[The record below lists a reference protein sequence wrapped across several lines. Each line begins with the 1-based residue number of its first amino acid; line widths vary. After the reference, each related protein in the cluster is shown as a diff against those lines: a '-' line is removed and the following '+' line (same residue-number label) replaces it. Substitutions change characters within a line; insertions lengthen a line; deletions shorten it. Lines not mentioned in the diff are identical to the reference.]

1 MMLLANCGAFH
12 RIKAP
17 RETYSRVVHGQPLT
31 VGAGLITTSPGRFRQ
46 RSETLWQIPLILEL
60 SHPEWDSSFFSQSTR
75 YVNLVK
81 MNKPKMATE
90 KGVPSNSRVLMLLG
104 QLEKMNGDSMGRDAE
119 TARQVTA
126 KILHLIQ
133 TQERSGKEV
142 MSKGSSGMEVI
153 LASLENFQDLQ
164 TTLNILYILSEL
176 LTVGRGRRV
185 GVFVSKGGT
194 GILFQLLI
202 TASKELP
209 PSEELMLQLHSLL
222 AKVGPKDRKFGVK
235 SRLSGALNITVNIMK
250 QNLQNAKLL
259 LPCLQVLRVYSTNS
273 VNAISLG
280 KNGVVELMLKIVAP
294 YSKKNTS
301 LHKVALDA
309 LGALLKSKA
318 NARRA
323 VDGGHVPVLL
333 LLYLDWH
340 RNDTRHRHML
350 IRKGL
355 LVCLRNITNI
365 KLGRKAFVEGDG
377 MRILYNTSTE
387 CLPVRTLD
395 PLVNTS
401 SLIMRKCFPKNRLPL
416 PTIKSVFHH
425 PLPHI
430 PPAGPVAQLYNQPP
444 GGRTSHQLNS
454 KPLKQVDD
462 VVDESDDND
471 ETEGDTEND
480 TENEEDE
487 KYQRSLNDDIET
499 DLNKLHP
506 KKSPSRP
513 LEELRV
519 YERFFLELSEDF
531 QEYNFECSKSA
542 STPLSSSLSLSAS
555 STRCTRPIVVPTAQA
570 LPPKHCPISS
580 SQEDCKPTKRQ
591 QTQQSQSAPTSTPP
605 APLTPLELDTIHL
618 TKDQDKKGKAPI
630 PSWDRHT
637 ALSSLTR
644 PASLG
649 QKVEQE
655 LVHVLECVSLEE
667 EGMLNSEAEIRGVSQ
682 EGSPVHAT
690 RHIQSPLLLGGIS
703 TRRVGG
709 GGSNWGSDCGSEGA
723 EDEGGEGA
731 VLEVPDTAR
740 LLALHDP
747 DLYVEMV
754 KGTQSVPQYAEVA
767 YPDYFGHVAPTFREP
782 LLERIYG
789 VQRSKIFQDIER
801 LIHPNDIIDKV
812 VYDLDI
818 SSCPVIEDDGE
829 SLKFNSQF
837 ESGNLR
843 KAIQVRKYEYDL
855 VLNSD
860 INSNHYHQ
868 WFYFEVSGMRVG
880 STYRFNIINCEKSN
894 SQFNYGMQVL
904 MYSVQE
910 AISGRPC
917 WVRTGMDICYYKNH
931 FARSSI
937 AAGGQKGKSYYT
949 LTFSISFNH
958 KDDVCYFA
966 YHYPYTYSTL
976 KMHLSKL
983 EDSRTP
989 QIYLR
994 QDVLCETLGGNSCP
1008 LLTITAMP
1016 ESNSNDHIC
1025 QFRNRPLI
1033 FLSARVHPGETN
1045 ASWVMKGTLEFLMGT
1060 SPLAASLREAYIFK
1074 IVPMLNP
1081 DGVVNGNHRCS
1092 LSGEDLNRQWQ
1103 NPNPELHPTIFHT
1116 KSLLQYL
1123 AHIQRAPLV
1132 FCDYHGHSRKKNV
1145 FMYGCSMKETIW
1157 QSNTSATSSDLQ
1169 EDLGYRALPKILSQ
1183 IAPVFSMASCSFVV
1197 ERSKES
1203 TARVVVWR
1211 EIGVQRSYTM
1221 ESTLCGC
1228 DQGKYKG
1235 LQISTRELEEMGA
1248 QFCVALLRLKRLTGL
1263 RNHQHLLDLESDLI
1277 GTQSK
1282 VVSSCPTT
1290 YVMEEDEPSFLEA
1303 IDYSAESNDE
1313 DAEPENEQGSEVHE
1327 IPDHLDQVSDSESN
1341 HRV

>member
-1 MMLLANCGAFH
+1 
-12 RIKAP
+12 
-17 RETYSRVVHGQPLT
+17 
-31 VGAGLITTSPGRFRQ
+31 
-46 RSETLWQIPLILEL
+46 
-60 SHPEWDSSFFSQSTR
+60 
-75 YVNLVK
+75 
-81 MNKPKMATE
+81 MNKPRMTTE

-104 QLEKMNGDSMGRDAE
+104 QLERMNGESMMTEAE
-119 TARQVTA
+119 IARQLTA

-133 TQERSGKEV
+133 TQEKTRKEV

-153 LASLENFQDLQ
+153 LTSLENTRDPQ

-176 LTVGRGRRV
+176 LTVGGGRRV

-194 GILFQLLI
+194 GILLKLLI
-202 TASKELP
+202 TASKESP

-235 SRLSGALNITVNIMK
+235 ARLNGALNFTVSLVK

-280 KNGVVELMLKIVAP
+280 KNGVVELLFKIVGP

-301 LHKVALDA
+301 LLKVALDT
-309 LGALLKSKA
+309 LGALLKSKT

-323 VDGGHVPVLL
+323 VDRAQVPVLL
-333 LLYLDWH
+333 ACYQDWH
-340 RNDTRHRHML
+340 RNDTRQRHML

-355 LVCLRNITNI
+355 LACLRNITNI
-365 KLGRKAFVEGDG
+365 KVGRKAFIEADG
-377 MRILYNTSTE
+377 MRVLYNTSTE

-416 PTIKSVFHH
+416 PTIKSAFHCQ
-425 PLPHI
+425 LPNV
-430 PPAGPVAQLYNQPP
+430 PAGGPVAQLYNQPP
-444 GGRTSHQLNS
+444 G
-454 KPLKQVDD
+454 VDD
-462 VVDESDDND
+462 VVDESDDNE
-471 ETEGDTEND
+471 ETEADTEND

-487 KYQRSLNDDIET
+487 KNHHTMNDDIET
-499 DLNKLHP
+499 DLNKLRPNEYH
-506 KKSPSRP
+506 SRP
-513 LEELRV
+513 FEELRV

-531 QEYNFECSKSA
+531 QGYNFDSPKTG
-542 STPLSSSLSLSAS
+542 STTSSSFSSS
-555 STRCTRPIVVPTAQA
+555 STKTPRPIIVPTAQA
-570 LPPKHCPISS
+570 LPPKCSPVPTS
-580 SQEDCKPTKRQ
+580 ELDCHLSKGQ
-591 QTQQSQSAPTSTPP
+591 QTHPPSSVSPT
-605 APLTPLELDTIHL
+605 TPLPSSP
-618 TKDQDKKGKAPI
+618 API
-630 PSWDRHT
+630 PPLQLENIHLSTDQEKRDDAHMPSPNRHT
-637 ALSSLTR
+637 TPSSQAMLPTEGAAL
-644 PASLG
+644 
-649 QKVEQE
+649 EQE
-655 LVHVLECVSLEE
+655 LVRVLECVALDGKEPLNGGGQGV
-667 EGMLNSEAEIRGVSQ
+667 EGG
-682 EGSPVHAT
+682 GSPVNAT
-690 RHIQSPLLLGGIS
+690 RHIQSPLVVGGIAA
-703 TRRVGG
+703 RRVGG
-709 GGSNWGSDCGSEGA
+709 GSAGGSDCGSEGPE
-723 EDEGGEGA
+723 EDGSEGA
-731 VLEVPDTAR
+731 VLEVPDTA
-740 LLALHDP
+740 LLLPLHDP

-754 KGTQSVPQYAEVA
+754 KGTHSVPQYSEVA

-782 LLERIYG
+782 HLERVYG

-801 LIHPNDIIDKV
+801 LIHPNDILDKV

-818 SSCPVIEDDGE
+818 TSCPVINDNGE
-829 SLKFNSQF
+829 SLKFNSKF

-843 KAIQVRKYEYDL
+843 KAVQVRKHEYDL

-880 STYRFNIINCEKSN
+880 TSYRFNIINCEKSN

-910 AISGRPC
+910 AINGRPC
-917 WVRTGMDICYYKNH
+917 WVRTGADICYYKNH
-931 FARSSI
+931 FSRSSI

-949 LTFSISFNH
+949 MTFTTSFSH

-966 YHYPYTYSTL
+966 YHYPYTYSSL

-983 EDSRTP
+983 EALRTP
-989 QIYLR
+989 HIYLR

-1016 ESNSNDHIC
+1016 ESTSNDHIC
-1025 QFRNRPLI
+1025 QFRNRPFI

-1060 SPLAASLREAYIFK
+1060 SPLAHSLREAYIFK

-1103 NPNPELHPTIFHT
+1103 NPNLELHPTIFHT

-1123 AHIQRAPLV
+1123 KHIQRTPLV
-1132 FCDYHGHSRKKNV
+1132 YCDYHGHSRKKNV
-1145 FMYGCSMKETIW
+1145 FMYGCSVKETVW
-1157 QSNTSATSSDLQ
+1157 QSNVSTTSCDLH
-1169 EDLGYRALPKILSQ
+1169 EDLGYRTLPKVLSQ
-1183 IAPVFSMASCSFVV
+1183 MAPAFSMSSCSFVV

-1235 LQISTRELEEMGA
+1235 LQIGTRELEEMGA
-1248 QFCVALLRLKRLTGL
+1248 QFCVALLRLKRLTSPLGL
-1263 RNHQHLLDLESDLI
+1263 RNHQHLLDVESDLME
-1277 GTQSK
+1277 TRCK
-1282 VVSSCPTT
+1282 VASSPTT
-1290 YVMEEDEPSFLEA
+1290 YVMEEDEPSFLEDV
-1303 IDYSAESNDE
+1303 DYSAESNDE
-1313 DAEPENEQGSEVHE
+1313 DPDPENDLQENPVR
-1327 IPDHLDQVSDSESN
+1327 LDQLSDTETN
-1341 HRV
+1341 HRE

>member
-1 MMLLANCGAFH
+1 
-12 RIKAP
+12 
-17 RETYSRVVHGQPLT
+17 
-31 VGAGLITTSPGRFRQ
+31 
-46 RSETLWQIPLILEL
+46 
-60 SHPEWDSSFFSQSTR
+60 
-75 YVNLVK
+75 

-104 QLEKMNGDSMGRDAE
+104 QLERMNAEAMVRDVE

-133 TQERSGKEV
+133 TQEKTGKEV

-153 LASLENFQDLQ
+153 LVSLENSRDVQ

-194 GILFQLLI
+194 GVLFQILI

-235 SRLSGALNITVNIMK
+235 ARLSGALNVTVNLMK
-250 QNLQNAKLL
+250 QNLQNTKLL

-280 KNGVVELMLKIVAP
+280 KNGVVELMFKVVSP
-294 YSKKNTS
+294 YTKKNTS

-309 LGALLKSKA
+309 LGALLKSKT

-333 LLYLDWH
+333 AVYLDWH

-365 KLGRKAFVEGDG
+365 KLGRKAFIEADG
-377 MRILYNTSTE
+377 MRVLYNSSTE

-395 PLVNTS
+395 PLINTS

-416 PTIKSVFHH
+416 PTIKSAFHYQ
-425 PLPHI
+425 LPHV
-430 PPAGPVAQLYNQPP
+430 PAAGPVAQLYSQPL
-444 GGRTSHQLNS
+444 GGRKIHQLCN
-454 KPLKQVDD
+454 KPLKKVDD
-462 VVDESDDND
+462 VVDESDDNE
-471 ETEGDTEND
+471 ETDADTEND
-480 TENEEDE
+480 TDNEEDE
-487 KYQRSLNDDIET
+487 KDQRSANDDIET
-499 DLNKLHP
+499 DLNKLNP
-506 KKSPSRP
+506 KKSPGRP
-513 LEELRV
+513 FEELRV

-531 QEYNFECSKSA
+531 QGYNFECSKSA
-542 STPLSSSLSLSAS
+542 STTSSSSFSSSSSAS
-555 STRCTRPIVVPTAQA
+555 IQSTRPIIVPTAQA
-570 LPPKHCPISS
+570 LSPKHVPIPSS
-580 SQEDCKPTKRQ
+580 REDCNPTKGKH
-591 QTQQSQSAPTSTPP
+591 TLPSPSAPTPP

-618 TKDQDKKGKAPI
+618 TKDQDKKEEAHI
-630 PSWDRHT
+630 PSPDTHT
-637 ALSSLTR
+637 TLSSLTR
-644 PASLG
+644 PPSQG
-649 QKVEQE
+649 QMIEQE
-655 LVHVLECVSLEE
+655 LAHVLDCVSLEE
-667 EGMLNSEAEIRGVSQ
+667 AGLLNAEGGGGRGVKQ
-682 EGSPVHAT
+682 EGSPLNAR
-690 RHIQSPLLLGGIS
+690 RHIQSPLLLGGIA
-703 TRRVGG
+703 TRRVGGG

-731 VLEVPDTAR
+731 VLEVPDTA
-740 LLALHDP
+740 LLLPLHDP

-754 KGTQSVPQYAEVA
+754 KGTHSVPQYAEVA

-782 LLERIYG
+782 LVERVYG

-801 LIHPNDIIDKV
+801 LIHPNDILDKV
-812 VYDLDI
+812 VYDLDLP
-818 SSCPVIEDDGE
+818 SCPVIEDNGE

-843 KAIQVRKYEYDL
+843 KAVQVRKYEYDL

-868 WFYFEVSGMRVG
+868 WFYFEMSGMRVG
-880 STYRFNIINCEKSN
+880 TTYRFNIINCEKSN

-910 AISGRPC
+910 AISGRPR
-917 WVRTGMDICYYKNH
+917 WVRTGTDICYYKNH

-949 LTFSISFNH
+949 MTFSTSFSH

-983 EDSRTP
+983 EALRTP

-1060 SPLAASLREAYIFK
+1060 SALAASLREAYIFK

-1103 NPNPELHPTIFHT
+1103 SPNPELHPTIYHT

-1145 FMYGCSMKETIW
+1145 FMYGCSVKETVW
-1157 QSNTSATSSDLQ
+1157 QSNISATSSDLQ

-1183 IAPVFSMASCSFVV
+1183 IAPAFSMASCSFVV

-1235 LQISTRELEEMGA
+1235 LQIGTRELEEMGA

-1263 RNHQHLLDLESDLI
+1263 RNHQHLLDLESDII

-1282 VVSSCPTT
+1282 VVSSSPTT

-1313 DAEPENEQGSEVHE
+1313 DAEPENEHGSEVHE
-1327 IPDHLDQVSDSESN
+1327 IPDHLDQLSDSETN
-1341 HRV
+1341 HRD

>member
-1 MMLLANCGAFH
+1 
-12 RIKAP
+12 
-17 RETYSRVVHGQPLT
+17 
-31 VGAGLITTSPGRFRQ
+31 
-46 RSETLWQIPLILEL
+46 
-60 SHPEWDSSFFSQSTR
+60 
-75 YVNLVK
+75 

-104 QLEKMNGDSMGRDAE
+104 QLERMNREAMVKDVEM
-119 TARQVTA
+119 ARQVTA
-126 KILHLIQ
+126 KIFHLIQ
-133 TQERSGKEV
+133 TQEKSGKEV
-142 MSKGSSGMEVI
+142 MSKGSSGMEVL
-153 LASLENFQDLQ
+153 LASLENTRDVQ

-194 GILFQLLI
+194 GILFQILI

-235 SRLSGALNITVNIMK
+235 ARLSGALNVTVNLMK
-250 QNLQNAKLL
+250 QNLQNTKLL

-280 KNGVVELMLKIVAP
+280 KNGVVELMFKIAAP

-301 LHKVALDA
+301 LLKVALDA
-309 LGALLKSKA
+309 LGALLKSKT

-333 LLYLDWH
+333 ALYLDWH

-365 KLGRKAFVEGDG
+365 KLGRKAFIDADG
-377 MRILYNTSTE
+377 MRILYNSSTE

-416 PTIKSVFHH
+416 PTIKSAFHYQ
-425 PLPHI
+425 LPHV
-430 PPAGPVAQLYNQPP
+430 PAVGPVAQLYSQPP
-444 GGRTSHQLNS
+444 G
-454 KPLKQVDD
+454 VDD
-462 VVDESDDND
+462 VVDESDDNE
-471 ETEGDTEND
+471 ETDADTENE

-487 KYQRSLNDDIET
+487 KDQRALNDDIET

-506 KKSPSRP
+506 KKGPGRP
-513 LEELRV
+513 FEELRV

-531 QEYNFECSKSA
+531 QGYNFESSKSA
-542 STPLSSSLSLSAS
+542 STTSSSSSFSSSSAPARS
-555 STRCTRPIVVPTAQA
+555 TRPIIVPTAQA
-570 LPPKHCPISS
+570 LSPKHVPISS
-580 SQEDCKPTKRQ
+580 SQEDCTPTKGQ
-591 QTQQSQSAPTSTPP
+591 HTLPSPP
-605 APLTPLELDTIHL
+605 APTPAPPTPLELDSIHL
-618 TKDQDKKGKAPI
+618 TKDQHKKEEAHI
-630 PSWDRHT
+630 PSPDTHMT
-637 ALSSLTR
+637 LSSLAR
-644 PASLG
+644 PPSQGHKLDQDLA
-649 QKVEQE
+649 
-655 LVHVLECVSLEE
+655 HVLECVSLEE
-667 EGMLNSEAEIRGVSQ
+667 ERPLNTGEDGGRGVKQ
-682 EGSPVHAT
+682 EGSPVNAT
-690 RHIQSPLLLGGIS
+690 RHIQSPLLLGGIA

-723 EDEGGEGA
+723 EDEMGEGA
-731 VLEVPDTAR
+731 VLEVPDTA
-740 LLALHDP
+740 LLLPLHDP

-754 KGTQSVPQYAEVA
+754 KGTRSVPQYAEVA
-767 YPDYFGHVAPTFREP
+767 YPDYFGHVAPTFKEP
-782 LLERIYG
+782 LQERVYG

-801 LIHPNDIIDKV
+801 LIHPNDIVDKV
-812 VYDLDI
+812 VYDLDNP
-818 SSCPVIEDDGE
+818 SCPVIEDDGE

-843 KAIQVRKYEYDL
+843 KAVQVRKYEYDL

-880 STYRFNIINCEKSN
+880 TAYRFNIINSEKSN

-910 AISGRPC
+910 AISGRPH
-917 WVRTGMDICYYKNH
+917 WVRTGTDICYYKNH

-949 LTFSISFNH
+949 MTFSTTFSH

-983 EDSRTP
+983 EALRTP

-1008 LLTITAMP
+1008 LLTITALP

-1103 NPNPELHPTIFHT
+1103 NPNPELHPTIYHT

-1145 FMYGCSMKETIW
+1145 FMYGCSVKETVW
-1157 QSNTSATSSDLQ
+1157 QSNISATSSDLQ

-1183 IAPVFSMASCSFVV
+1183 IAPAFSMASCSFVV

-1235 LQISTRELEEMGA
+1235 LQIGTRELEEMGA

-1263 RNHQHLLDLESDLI
+1263 RNHQHLLDLESDII

-1282 VVSSCPTT
+1282 VVSSPTT

-1313 DAEPENEQGSEVHE
+1313 DAEPENEHASEAPE
-1327 IPDHLDQVSDSESN
+1327 IPDQLSDSETN
-1341 HRV
+1341 HRD

>member
-1 MMLLANCGAFH
+1 
-12 RIKAP
+12 
-17 RETYSRVVHGQPLT
+17 
-31 VGAGLITTSPGRFRQ
+31 
-46 RSETLWQIPLILEL
+46 
-60 SHPEWDSSFFSQSTR
+60 
-75 YVNLVK
+75 

-104 QLEKMNGDSMGRDAE
+104 QLERMNGEAMVRDVE
-119 TARQVTA
+119 TARQITA
-126 KILHLIQ
+126 KIFHLIQ
-133 TQERSGKEV
+133 TQEKSGKEV

-153 LASLENFQDLQ
+153 LASLENTRDVQ

-194 GILFQLLI
+194 GILFQILI
-202 TASKELP
+202 TAIKELP

-235 SRLSGALNITVNIMK
+235 ARLSGALNVTVNLIK
-250 QNLQNAKLL
+250 QNLQNTKLL

-280 KNGVVELMLKIVAP
+280 KNGVVELMFKIVTP

-301 LHKVALDA
+301 LLKVALDA
-309 LGALLKSKA
+309 LGALLKSKT

-323 VDGGHVPVLL
+323 VDGGHVPVVLA
-333 LLYLDWH
+333 LYQDWH

-365 KLGRKAFVEGDG
+365 KLGRKAFLDADG
-377 MRILYNTSTE
+377 MRILYNSSTE

-416 PTIKSVFHH
+416 PTIKSAFQYQ
-425 PLPHI
+425 LPHV
-430 PPAGPVAQLYNQPP
+430 PAVGPVAQLYSQPP
-444 GGRTSHQLNS
+444 G
-454 KPLKQVDD
+454 VDD
-462 VVDESDDND
+462 VVDESDDNE
-471 ETEGDTEND
+471 ETDADTDNDTEND
-480 TENEEDE
+480 EDE
-487 KYQRSLNDDIET
+487 KDQRSANDDIET

-506 KKSPSRP
+506 KKNPGRP
-513 LEELRV
+513 FEELRV

-531 QEYNFECSKSA
+531 QGYNFESSKSA
-542 STPLSSSLSLSAS
+542 SSTSSSFSSSSAS
-555 STRCTRPIVVPTAQA
+555 TRSTRPIIVPTAQSLSPKLVPKSGSQGDCNSTKGQHT
-570 LPPKHCPISS
+570 LPSPSV
-580 SQEDCKPTKRQ
+580 PT
-591 QTQQSQSAPTSTPP
+591 PTPP

-618 TKDQDKKGKAPI
+618 TKDQDKKEEARI
-630 PSWDRHT
+630 PSPDT
-637 ALSSLTR
+637 CTTLSSLAR
-644 PASLG
+644 PPSQG
-649 QKVEQE
+649 QMIEQD
-655 LVHVLECVSLEE
+655 LAHVLECVSLEE
-667 EGMLNSEAEIRGVSQ
+667 EALNTGEGGGRGVKQ
-682 EGSPVHAT
+682 EGSPVNAT
-690 RHIQSPLLLGGIS
+690 RHIQSPLLLGGIA

-731 VLEVPDTAR
+731 VLEVPDTA
-740 LLALHDP
+740 LLLPLHDP

-754 KGTQSVPQYAEVA
+754 KGTHSVPQYAEVA

-782 LLERIYG
+782 LQERVYG
-789 VQRSKIFQDIER
+789 VQRSKIFQDTER
-801 LIHPNDIIDKV
+801 LIHPNDIVDKV

-818 SSCPVIEDDGE
+818 PSCPVIEDDGE

-843 KAIQVRKYEYDL
+843 KAVQIRKYEYDL

-880 STYRFNIINCEKSN
+880 TTYRFNIINSEKSN

-910 AISGRPC
+910 AISGRPR
-917 WVRTGMDICYYKNH
+917 WVRTGTDICYYKNH

-949 LTFSISFNH
+949 MTFSTSFSH

-983 EDSRTP
+983 EALRTP

-994 QDVLCETLGGNSCP
+994 QDILCKTLGGNSCP

-1045 ASWVMKGTLEFLMGT
+1045 ASWVMKGTLEFLMST

-1074 IVPMLNP
+1074 IIPMLNP

-1103 NPNPELHPTIFHT
+1103 NPNPELHPTIYHT

-1145 FMYGCSMKETIW
+1145 FMYGCSVKETVW
-1157 QSNTSATSSDLQ
+1157 QSNISATSSDLQ

-1183 IAPVFSMASCSFVV
+1183 IAPAFSMASCSFVV

-1211 EIGVQRSYTM
+1211 EIGVQCSYTM

-1235 LQISTRELEEMGA
+1235 LQIGTRELEEMGA

-1263 RNHQHLLDLESDLI
+1263 RNHQHLLDLESDII
-1277 GTQSK
+1277 GTQAK
-1282 VVSSCPTT
+1282 VVSSSPTT
-1290 YVMEEDEPSFLEA
+1290 YVMEEDEPPFLEP

-1313 DAEPENEQGSEVHE
+1313 DAEPENEHAAEVQGN
-1327 IPDHLDQVSDSESN
+1327 PDHLDQLSDSETN
-1341 HRV
+1341 HRD

>member
-1 MMLLANCGAFH
+1 
-12 RIKAP
+12 
-17 RETYSRVVHGQPLT
+17 
-31 VGAGLITTSPGRFRQ
+31 
-46 RSETLWQIPLILEL
+46 
-60 SHPEWDSSFFSQSTR
+60 
-75 YVNLVK
+75 
-81 MNKPKMATE
+81 MATE

-104 QLEKMNGDSMGRDAE
+104 QLERMNGEAMVRDAE

-153 LASLENFQDLQ
+153 LASLENFQDVQ

-259 LPCLQVLRVYSTNS
+259 LPCLQVLRVYSSNS

-309 LGALLKSKA
+309 LGALLKSKT

-333 LLYLDWH
+333 VLYLDWH

-365 KLGRKAFVEGDG
+365 KLGRKAFIDADG
-377 MRILYNTSTE
+377 MRILYNTSAE

-416 PTIKSVFHH
+416 PTIKSVVHF
-425 PLPHI
+425 PLPQV
-430 PPAGPVAQLYNQPP
+430 PAAGPVAQLYNQPP
-444 GGRTSHQLNS
+444 G
-454 KPLKQVDD
+454 VDD
-462 VVDESDDND
+462 VVDDSDDND

-487 KYQRSLNDDIET
+487 KYHRTPNDDIET

-506 KKSPSRP
+506 KKSPGRP
-513 LEELRV
+513 FEELRV

-531 QEYNFECSKSA
+531 QGYNFECPKSA
-542 STPLSSSLSLSAS
+542 STTSSSLSLSAA
-555 STRCTRPIVVPTAQA
+555 STRCAWPIVVPTAQA
-570 LPPKHCPISS
+570 LSPKHSPISS
-580 SQEDCKPTKRQ
+580 SQEDCNPTKWQ
-591 QTQQSQSAPTSTPP
+591 QTQQSQSAPIPTPL
-605 APLTPLELDTIHL
+605 AAVTPLELDTIHL
-618 TKDQDKKGKAPI
+618 TKDQDKKGEAPI
-630 PSWDRHT
+630 PSWDGHT

-644 PASLG
+644 PGSQG
-649 QKVEQE
+649 QKLEQE
-655 LVHVLECVSLEE
+655 LVNELESVFLEE
-667 EGMLNSEAEIRGVSQ
+667 EGALNTEAEIRGVRQ

-690 RHIQSPLLLGGIS
+690 RHIQSPLLLGGIA
-703 TRRVGG
+703 TRRAGG

-731 VLEVPDTAR
+731 VLEVPDTA
-740 LLALHDP
+740 LLLPLHDP

-801 LIHPNDIIDKV
+801 LIHPNDILDKV

-818 SSCPVIEDDGE
+818 PSCPVIEDDGE

-880 STYRFNIINCEKSN
+880 TSYRFNIINCEKSN

-917 WVRTGMDICYYKNH
+917 WVRTGTDICYYKNH

-937 AAGGQKGKSYYT
+937 AAGGQKGKSYYS

-983 EDSRTP
+983 EGLRTP

-994 QDVLCETLGGNSCP
+994 QDILCETLGGNGCP

-1123 AHIQRAPLV
+1123 AHIQKIGRAHV
-1132 FCDYHGHSRKKNV
+1132 
-1145 FMYGCSMKETIW
+1145 
-1157 QSNTSATSSDLQ
+1157 
-1169 EDLGYRALPKILSQ
+1169 
-1183 IAPVFSMASCSFVV
+1183 
-1197 ERSKES
+1197 
-1203 TARVVVWR
+1203 
-1211 EIGVQRSYTM
+1211 
-1221 ESTLCGC
+1221 
-1228 DQGKYKG
+1228 
-1235 LQISTRELEEMGA
+1235 
-1248 QFCVALLRLKRLTGL
+1248 
-1263 RNHQHLLDLESDLI
+1263 
-1277 GTQSK
+1277 
-1282 VVSSCPTT
+1282 
-1290 YVMEEDEPSFLEA
+1290 
-1303 IDYSAESNDE
+1303 
-1313 DAEPENEQGSEVHE
+1313 
-1327 IPDHLDQVSDSESN
+1327 
-1341 HRV
+1341 

>member
-1 MMLLANCGAFH
+1 
-12 RIKAP
+12 
-17 RETYSRVVHGQPLT
+17 
-31 VGAGLITTSPGRFRQ
+31 
-46 RSETLWQIPLILEL
+46 
-60 SHPEWDSSFFSQSTR
+60 
-75 YVNLVK
+75 
-81 MNKPKMATE
+81 MNKLKMATE
-90 KGVPSNSRVLMLLG
+90 KGVPSNSRVLMLLSK
-104 QLEKMNGDSMGRDAE
+104 LERINGDVIQKNVSI
-119 TARQVTA
+119 TRQVTA

-133 TQERSGKEV
+133 TQEKSGKEV

-153 LASLENFQDLQ
+153 LASLENTQDVP
-164 TTLNILYILSEL
+164 TILNVLYILSEL
-176 LTVGRGRRV
+176 LTAGRGRRA

-194 GILFQLLI
+194 GILFQILT
-202 TASKELP
+202 TASKELA

-235 SRLSGALNITVNIMK
+235 ARLSGAMNVTVCLIK
-250 QNLQNAKLL
+250 QNLQNSKLL
-259 LPCLQVLRVYSTNS
+259 LPCLQVLRVYSTNL
-273 VNAISLG
+273 VNSISLG
-280 KNGVVELMLKIVAP
+280 KNGVVELMFKIVVP
-294 YSKKNTS
+294 YIKKNSS
-301 LHKVALDA
+301 LLKVALDA
-309 LGALLKSKA
+309 LGALLKSKT

-323 VDGGHVPVLL
+323 VDGGYVPIVLA
-333 LLYLDWH
+333 LYLDWH

-355 LVCLRNITNI
+355 LVILRNITNI
-365 KLGRKAFVEGDG
+365 KLGRKAFIEADG
-377 MRILYNTSTE
+377 MRILYNSSSE

-395 PLVNTS
+395 PLINIS

-416 PTIKSVFHH
+416 PTIKSAFHYQ
-425 PLPHI
+425 LPHV
-430 PPAGPVAQLYNQPP
+430 PVVGPAAQLYSQPP
-444 GGRTSHQLNS
+444 G
-454 KPLKQVDD
+454 VDD
-462 VVDESDDND
+462 VVDESDDNE
-471 ETEGDTEND
+471 ETDADTDND
-480 TENEEDE
+480 SDNEEEE
-487 KYQRSLNDDIET
+487 KEQRSLNDDIET

-506 KKSPSRP
+506 KTGLGRP
-513 LEELRV
+513 FEELRV

-531 QEYNFECSKSA
+531 QGSNFDSSSTASSSVSLSSSSA
-542 STPLSSSLSLSAS
+542 STQ
-555 STRCTRPIVVPTAQA
+555 STQPIIGPTAQA
-570 LPPKHCPISS
+570 LSSKHVPVLNC
-580 SQEDCKPTKRQ
+580 QEDCNPTKGISMQ
-591 QTQQSQSAPTSTPP
+591 PSLSAPTP
-605 APLTPLELDTIHL
+605 APHASLHSLELDNIHL
-618 TKDQDKKGKAPI
+618 TKDQDHKENLHI
-630 PSWDRHT
+630 PSIDT
-637 ALSSLTR
+637 QTSLPSLPFTGP
-644 PASLG
+644 PA
-649 QKVEQE
+649 QEQMKEQE
-655 LVHVLECVSLEE
+655 LSHVLECVSIEE
-667 EGMLNSEAEIRGVSQ
+667 EGAMKIGGEGGGVKQ
-682 EGSPVHAT
+682 EGSSANAT
-690 RHIQSPLLLGGIS
+690 RHIQSPLLLGGIT
-703 TRRVGG
+703 TRRVGGG

-723 EDEGGEGA
+723 DDEGGEGA
-731 VLEVPDTAR
+731 VLEVPDTA
-740 LLALHDP
+740 LLLPLHDP

-754 KGTQSVPQYAEVA
+754 KGTHSVPQYAEVA
-767 YPDYFGHVAPTFREP
+767 YPDYFGHVAPKSREP
-782 LLERIYG
+782 HLERVYG

-801 LIHPNDIIDKV
+801 LIHPNDILDKV

-818 SSCPVIEDDGE
+818 PSCPVIVGNGE

-843 KAIQVRKYEYDL
+843 KAVQVRKYEYDL

-860 INSNHYHQ
+860 INSNHHHQ

-880 STYRFNIINCEKSN
+880 STYRFNIINSEKSN

-917 WVRTGMDICYYKNH
+917 WVRTGTDICYYKNH

-949 LTFSISFNH
+949 MTFSMSFSH

-983 EDSRTP
+983 EALRTR

-994 QDVLCETLGGNSCP
+994 QEVLCKSLGGNDCP

-1016 ESNSNDHIC
+1016 DSNSNDHVC

-1074 IVPMLNP
+1074 IIPMLNP
-1081 DGVVNGNHRCS
+1081 DGVINGNHRCS

-1103 NPNPELHPTIFHT
+1103 NPNPELHPTIHHT

-1145 FMYGCSMKETIW
+1145 FMYGCSVKETVW
-1157 QSNTSATSSDLQ
+1157 QSDVKATSSDLQ

-1183 IAPVFSMASCSFVV
+1183 IAPAFSMASCSFVV

-1235 LQISTRELEEMGA
+1235 LQIGTRELEEMGA
-1248 QFCVALLRLKRLTGL
+1248 QFCLALLRLKRLTGL
-1263 RNHQHLLDLESDLI
+1263 NNHQHLLDLESDII
-1277 GTQSK
+1277 GTQTK
-1282 VVSSCPTT
+1282 VVSSSPTT

-1303 IDYSAESNDE
+1303 VDYSAESNDE
-1313 DAEPENEQGSEVHE
+1313 DVEPESEQGGEVSENPNHQ
-1327 IPDHLDQVSDSESN
+1327 DHLPDSDAN
-1341 HRV
+1341 HRN

>member
-1 MMLLANCGAFH
+1 
-12 RIKAP
+12 
-17 RETYSRVVHGQPLT
+17 
-31 VGAGLITTSPGRFRQ
+31 
-46 RSETLWQIPLILEL
+46 
-60 SHPEWDSSFFSQSTR
+60 
-75 YVNLVK
+75 

-90 KGVPSNSRVLMLLG
+90 KGVPSNSRVVMLLG
-104 QLEKMNGDSMGRDAE
+104 QLERMNGEAMVRDVE
-119 TARQVTA
+119 IARQITA

-133 TQERSGKEV
+133 TQEKSGKEV

-153 LASLENFQDLQ
+153 LASLENTRDVQ

-194 GILFQLLI
+194 GILFQILI

-235 SRLSGALNITVNIMK
+235 ARLSGALNVTVNLIK
-250 QNLQNAKLL
+250 QNLQNTKLL

-280 KNGVVELMLKIVAP
+280 KNGVVEVMLKIAAP
-294 YSKKNTS
+294 YSKKNAN
-301 LHKVALDA
+301 LLKVALDA
-309 LGALLKSKA
+309 LGALLKSKT

-333 LLYLDWH
+333 ALYLDWH

-365 KLGRKAFVEGDG
+365 KLGRKAFIEADG
-377 MRILYNTSTE
+377 MRVLYNSSTE

-395 PLVNTS
+395 PLINTS

-416 PTIKSVFHH
+416 PTIKSAFHYQ
-425 PLPHI
+425 LPHV
-430 PPAGPVAQLYNQPP
+430 PAAGPVAQLYSQPP
-444 GGRTSHQLNS
+444 G
-454 KPLKQVDD
+454 VDD
-462 VVDESDDND
+462 VVDESDDNEETD
-471 ETEGDTEND
+471 LETENE

-487 KYQRSLNDDIET
+487 KEQHSTNDDIET

-506 KKSPSRP
+506 KKSPGRP
-513 LEELRV
+513 FEELRV

-531 QEYNFECSKSA
+531 QGYNFECSKSA
-542 STPLSSSLSLSAS
+542 SITSSSSFSSSSAS
-555 STRCTRPIVVPTAQA
+555 TQSTRPIIVPTAQA
-570 LPPKHCPISS
+570 LSPKHVPIPSS
-580 SQEDCKPTKRQ
+580 LQEDCNPNKGKHTLP
-591 QTQQSQSAPTSTPP
+591 SPSAPTPTPP
-605 APLTPLELDTIHL
+605 APLTPLELDNIHL
-618 TKDQDKKGKAPI
+618 TKDQEKKEEAHI
-630 PSWDRHT
+630 PSPDTHMT
-637 ALSSLTR
+637 LSSLNR
-644 PASLG
+644 PSTQG
-649 QKVEQE
+649 QMIEQE
-655 LVHVLECVSLEE
+655 LARVLECVSLEE
-667 EGMLNSEAEIRGVSQ
+667 EGVLSAEEGGGRGVKQ
-682 EGSPVHAT
+682 DGSPVNAT
-690 RHIQSPLLLGGIS
+690 RHIQSPLLFGGIAA
-703 TRRVGG
+703 RRVGGGG

-731 VLEVPDTAR
+731 VLEVPDTA
-740 LLALHDP
+740 LLLPLHDP

-754 KGTQSVPQYAEVA
+754 KGTHSVPQYAEVA

-782 LLERIYG
+782 LVERVYG

-801 LIHPNDIIDKV
+801 LIHPNDIVDKV

-818 SSCPVIEDDGE
+818 PSCPVIEDSGE

-843 KAIQVRKYEYDL
+843 KALQVRKYEYDL

-880 STYRFNIINCEKSN
+880 TTYRFNIINCEKSN

-910 AISGRPC
+910 AISGRPR
-917 WVRTGMDICYYKNH
+917 WVRTGTDICYYKNH

-949 LTFSISFNH
+949 MTFSTSFSH

-966 YHYPYTYSTL
+966 YHYPYTYSSL

-983 EDSRTP
+983 EALRTP

-994 QDVLCETLGGNSCP
+994 KDVLCETLGGNSCP

-1081 DGVVNGNHRCS
+1081 DGVINGNHRCS

-1103 NPNPELHPTIFHT
+1103 NPNPELHPTIYHT

-1145 FMYGCSMKETIW
+1145 FMYGCSVKETVW
-1157 QSNTSATSSDLQ
+1157 QSNISATSSDLQ

-1183 IAPVFSMASCSFVV
+1183 IAPAFSMASCSFVV

-1235 LQISTRELEEMGA
+1235 LQIGTRELEEMGA

-1263 RNHQHLLDLESDLI
+1263 RNHQHLLDLESDIL
-1277 GTQSK
+1277 GTQCK
-1282 VVSSCPTT
+1282 VVSSPTT

-1313 DAEPENEQGSEVHE
+1313 DAEPENEHASEVHDS
-1327 IPDHLDQVSDSESN
+1327 PDHLEQMLDPNTN
-1341 HRV
+1341 HRD

>member
-1 MMLLANCGAFH
+1 
-12 RIKAP
+12 
-17 RETYSRVVHGQPLT
+17 
-31 VGAGLITTSPGRFRQ
+31 
-46 RSETLWQIPLILEL
+46 
-60 SHPEWDSSFFSQSTR
+60 
-75 YVNLVK
+75 

-104 QLEKMNGDSMGRDAE
+104 QLERMNGEAMMRDVE

-126 KILHLIQ
+126 KIFHLIQ
-133 TQERSGKEV
+133 TQEKSGKEV

-153 LASLENFQDLQ
+153 LASLENTRDVQ

-194 GILFQLLI
+194 GILFQILI
-202 TASKELP
+202 SASKDLP

-235 SRLSGALNITVNIMK
+235 ARLSGALNATVNLTK
-250 QNLQNAKLL
+250 QNLQNTKLL

-273 VNAISLG
+273 VNAVSLG
-280 KNGVVELMLKIVAP
+280 KNGVVELMFKIVAP
-294 YSKKNTS
+294 YSKKNTT
-301 LHKVALDA
+301 LLKVALDA
-309 LGALLKSKA
+309 LGALLKSKT

-323 VDGGHVPVLL
+323 VDGGHVHVLL
-333 LLYLDWH
+333 ALYQDWH
-340 RNDTRHRHML
+340 HNDSRHRHML

-365 KLGRKAFVEGDG
+365 KLGRKAFIDTDG
-377 MRILYNTSTE
+377 MRILYNSSTE

-416 PTIKSVFHH
+416 PTIKSAFHYQ
-425 PLPHI
+425 LPHV
-430 PPAGPVAQLYNQPP
+430 PAAGPVAQLYSQPP
-444 GGRTSHQLNS
+444 G
-454 KPLKQVDD
+454 VDD
-462 VVDESDDND
+462 VVDESDDNE
-471 ETEGDTEND
+471 ETDADTEND
-480 TENEEDE
+480 TENEEDD
-487 KYQRSLNDDIET
+487 KDQGTANDDIET

-506 KKSPSRP
+506 KNNPGRP
-513 LEELRV
+513 FEELRV

-531 QEYNFECSKSA
+531 QGYNFEPSKSA
-542 STPLSSSLSLSAS
+542 STTSSSFS
-555 STRCTRPIVVPTAQA
+555 STRSTRPIIVPTAQA
-570 LPPKHCPISS
+570 LSPKHVPIMSC
-580 SQEDCKPTKRQ
+580 QEDCNLTKGEHTLQSPAVPT
-591 QTQQSQSAPTSTPP
+591 TAPP
-605 APLTPLELDTIHL
+605 APLTPLELDTILL
-618 TKDQDKKGKAPI
+618 TKDQDRKEEAHSPCTAT
-630 PSWDRHT
+630 HT
-637 ALSSLTR
+637 ALSSLSG
-644 PASLG
+644 PASPP
-649 QKVEQE
+649 QMIEQD
-655 LVHVLECVSLEE
+655 LAHLLECVSLAAEDSLNKGEE
-667 EGMLNSEAEIRGVSQ
+667 AGRGVKQ
-682 EGSPVHAT
+682 EGSPVNAT
-690 RHIQSPLLLGGIS
+690 RHIHSPLLLGGIA
-703 TRRVGG
+703 TRRVGGGGGGG

-723 EDEGGEGA
+723 EDEGA
-731 VLEVPDTAR
+731 VLEVPDTA
-740 LLALHDP
+740 LLLPLHDP

-754 KGTQSVPQYAEVA
+754 KGTRSVPQYAEVA
-767 YPDYFGHVAPTFREP
+767 YPDYFGHIAPTFREP
-782 LLERIYG
+782 LQERVYG

-801 LIHPNDIIDKV
+801 LIHPNDIVDKV

-818 SSCPVIEDDGE
+818 PSCPVIEDNGE

-843 KAIQVRKYEYDL
+843 KAVQIRKYEYDL

-880 STYRFNIINCEKSN
+880 TNYRFNIINSEKSN

-910 AISGRPC
+910 AISGRPR
-917 WVRTGMDICYYKNH
+917 WVRTGTDICYYKNH

-949 LTFSISFNH
+949 MTFSTSFSH

-983 EDSRTP
+983 EALRTP

-994 QDVLCETLGGNSCP
+994 QDVLCQTLGGNSCP

-1016 ESNSNDHIC
+1016 ESNSNDYIC

-1060 SPLAASLREAYIFK
+1060 SPLAASLRDAYIFK

-1103 NPNPELHPTIFHT
+1103 NPNPELHPTIYHT

-1145 FMYGCSMKETIW
+1145 FMYGCSVKETVW
-1157 QSNTSATSSDLQ
+1157 QSNISATSSDLH

-1183 IAPVFSMASCSFVV
+1183 IAPAFSMTSCSFVV

-1235 LQISTRELEEMGA
+1235 LQIGTRELEEMGA
-1248 QFCVALLRLKRLTGL
+1248 QFCVALLRLKRLTGI
-1263 RNHQHLLDLESDLI
+1263 RNHQHLLDLESDII
-1277 GTQSK
+1277 GTQTK
-1282 VVSSCPTT
+1282 VVSSPTT

-1313 DAEPENEQGSEVHE
+1313 DGEPEKEHGGEVQE
-1327 IPDHLDQVSDSESN
+1327 NPNHLDQLSDCETN
-1341 HRV
+1341 HRD

>member
-1 MMLLANCGAFH
+1 
-12 RIKAP
+12 
-17 RETYSRVVHGQPLT
+17 
-31 VGAGLITTSPGRFRQ
+31 
-46 RSETLWQIPLILEL
+46 
-60 SHPEWDSSFFSQSTR
+60 
-75 YVNLVK
+75 

-90 KGVPSNSRVLMLLG
+90 KGVPSNSRVLMLLS
-104 QLEKMNGDSMGRDAE
+104 QLERMNGEAMMKDVD

-133 TQERSGKEV
+133 TQEKSGKEV

-153 LASLENFQDLQ
+153 LASLENTRDVQ

-194 GILFQLLI
+194 GILFQILI

-235 SRLSGALNITVNIMK
+235 ARLSGALNVTINLMK
-250 QNLQNAKLL
+250 QNLQNTKLL

-273 VNAISLG
+273 VNSISLG
-280 KNGVVELMLKIVAP
+280 KNGVVELMFKITAP

-301 LHKVALDA
+301 LLKVALDA
-309 LGALLKSKA
+309 LGALLKSKT

-323 VDGGHVPVLL
+323 VDGKHVPVLL
-333 LLYLDWH
+333 ALYLDWH

-355 LVCLRNITNI
+355 LVCIRNITNI
-365 KLGRKAFVEGDG
+365 KLGRKAFIEADG
-377 MRILYNTSTE
+377 MRILYNSSTE

-395 PLVNTS
+395 PLINTS

-416 PTIKSVFHH
+416 PTIKSAFHYQ
-425 PLPHI
+425 LPHI
-430 PPAGPVAQLYNQPP
+430 PAVGPVAQLYSQPP
-444 GGRTSHQLNS
+444 GGRTSHQLS
-454 KPLKQVDD
+454 DKPLKKVDD

-471 ETEGDTEND
+471 ETEADTEND

-487 KYQRSLNDDIET
+487 KDHCTANDDIET

-506 KKSPSRP
+506 KKSPGRP
-513 LEELRV
+513 YEELRV

-531 QEYNFECSKSA
+531 QGYNFECSKTS
-542 STPLSSSLSLSAS
+542 STTSSSSSFSSSSAS
-555 STRCTRPIVVPTAQA
+555 SRSTRPIVVPTAQS
-570 LPPKHCPISS
+570 LSPKHVPTQS
-580 SQEDCKPTKRQ
+580 SQEDCNPTKEQ
-591 QTQQSQSAPTSTPP
+591 HSQPSPSAPAPSPP
-605 APLTPLELDTIHL
+605 APLTPLELDTIQL
-618 TKDQDKKGKAPI
+618 TKDQDKKKEAHI
-630 PSWDRHT
+630 PSPDGHAT
-637 ALSSLTR
+637 LSSR
-644 PASLG
+644 PPSQG
-649 QKVEQE
+649 QRIEQE
-655 LVHVLECVSLEE
+655 LAHVLECVSLEE
-667 EGMLNSEAEIRGVSQ
+667 AGALNAGEEILGVKQ
-682 EGSPVHAT
+682 EGSPVNAT
-690 RHIQSPLLLGGIS
+690 RHIQSPLLFGGIT

-731 VLEVPDTAR
+731 VLEVPDTA
-740 LLALHDP
+740 LLLSLHDP

-754 KGTQSVPQYAEVA
+754 KGTHSVPQYAEVA
-767 YPDYFGHVAPTFREP
+767 YPDYFGHVAPTFRES
-782 LLERIYG
+782 LLERVYG

-801 LIHPNDIIDKV
+801 LIHPNDILDKV

-818 SSCPVIEDDGE
+818 PSCPVIEDDGE

-880 STYRFNIINCEKSN
+880 TTYRFNIINCEKSN

-910 AISGRPC
+910 AISGRPR
-917 WVRTGMDICYYKNH
+917 WVRTGTDICYYKNH
-931 FARSSI
+931 FARSTI

-949 LTFSISFNH
+949 LTFSTSFSH

-976 KMHLSKL
+976 KMHLCKL
-983 EDSRTP
+983 EALRTP

-1016 ESNSNDHIC
+1016 DSNSNDHIC

-1103 NPNPELHPTIFHT
+1103 SPNPDLHPTIYHT

-1145 FMYGCSMKETIW
+1145 FMYGCSVKETVW
-1157 QSNTSATSSDLQ
+1157 QSNISATSSDLQ

-1183 IAPVFSMASCSFVV
+1183 IAPAFSMGSCSFVV

-1235 LQISTRELEEMGA
+1235 IQIGTRELEEMGA

-1263 RNHQHLLDLESDLI
+1263 RNHQHLLDLESDII
-1277 GTQSK
+1277 GTQCK
-1282 VVSSCPTT
+1282 VASSCPTT

-1313 DAEPENEQGSEVHE
+1313 DPEPENEHGSEVLKN
-1327 IPDHLDQVSDSESN
+1327 PDHIDHLSDSETN
-1341 HRV
+1341 HRD

>member
-1 MMLLANCGAFH
+1 MEYRYGRRYYQSA
-12 RIKAP
+12 
-17 RETYSRVVHGQPLT
+17 V
-31 VGAGLITTSPGRFRQ
+31 SP
-46 RSETLWQIPLILEL
+46 EP
-60 SHPEWDSSFFSQSTR
+60 PE
-75 YVNLVK
+75 K
-81 MNKPKMATE
+81 
-90 KGVPSNSRVLMLLG
+90 
-104 QLEKMNGDSMGRDAE
+104 
-119 TARQVTA
+119 
-126 KILHLIQ
+126 
-133 TQERSGKEV
+133 SGKEV

-153 LASLENFQDLQ
+153 LASLENTRDVP

-194 GILFQLLI
+194 GILFQILI
-202 TASKELP
+202 GASKELP

-235 SRLSGALNITVNIMK
+235 ARLSGALNVTVNLTK
-250 QNLQNAKLL
+250 QNLQNTKLL

-280 KNGVVELMLKIVAP
+280 KNGVVEIMFKIVSP

-301 LHKVALDA
+301 LLKVALDA
-309 LGALLKSKA
+309 LGALLKSKT

-323 VDGGHVPVLL
+323 VDGGHVHILL
-333 LLYLDWH
+333 ALYQDWH

-365 KLGRKAFVEGDG
+365 KLGRKAFIDADG
-377 MRILYNTSTE
+377 MRILYNSSTE

-395 PLVNTS
+395 PLINTS

-416 PTIKSVFHH
+416 PTIKSAFHYQ
-425 PLPHI
+425 LPHI
-430 PPAGPVAQLYNQPP
+430 PAAGPVAQLYSQPP
-444 GGRTSHQLNS
+444 GGRKILQLCDR
-454 KPLKQVDD
+454 PLKKVDD
-462 VVDESDDND
+462 VVDESDNE
-471 ETEGDTEND
+471 ETDADTEND

-487 KYQRSLNDDIET
+487 KDQNTANDDIET

-506 KKSPSRP
+506 KKNPGRP
-513 LEELRV
+513 FEELRV

-531 QEYNFECSKSA
+531 QGYNFESSKSA
-542 STPLSSSLSLSAS
+542 STTSSSFS
-555 STRCTRPIVVPTAQA
+555 SSRIATQQKDS
-570 LPPKHCPISS
+570 PPAGSISS
-580 SQEDCKPTKRQ
+580 HSC
-591 QTQQSQSAPTSTPP
+591 S
-605 APLTPLELDTIHL
+605 PLTPLELDTIHL
-618 TKDQDKKGKAPI
+618 TKDQEAHI
-630 PSWDRHT
+630 PSPDT
-637 ALSSLTR
+637 
-644 PASLG
+644 
-649 QKVEQE
+649 QQE
-655 LVHVLECVSLEE
+655 
-667 EGMLNSEAEIRGVSQ
+667 GALNSGQGGRGLKQ
-682 EGSPVHAT
+682 DGSPVNAT
-690 RHIQSPLLLGGIS
+690 RHIQSPLLLGGIA
-703 TRRVGG
+703 TRRVE
-709 GGSNWGSDCGSEGA
+709 GGSGSNLGSECGSE
-723 EDEGGEGA
+723 
-731 VLEVPDTAR
+731 DTA
-740 LLALHDP
+740 LLLPLHDP

-754 KGTQSVPQYAEVA
+754 KGTHSVPQYAEVA
-767 YPDYFGHVAPTFREP
+767 YPDYFGHVPPTFREP
-782 LLERIYG
+782 LQERVYG

-801 LIHPNDIIDKV
+801 LIHPNDIVDKV

-818 SSCPVIEDDGE
+818 PSCPVVEDDGE

-843 KAIQVRKYEYDL
+843 KAVQVRKYEYDL

-880 STYRFNIINCEKSN
+880 ATYRFNIINSEKSN
-894 SQFNYGMQVL
+894 SQFNYG
-904 MYSVQE
+904 
-910 AISGRPC
+910 
-917 WVRTGMDICYYKNH
+917 TDICYYKNH

-949 LTFSISFNH
+949 MTFSTSFSH

-983 EDSRTP
+983 EAYRTP
-989 QIYLR
+989 HIYLR

-1045 ASWVMKGTLEFLMGT
+1045 ASWVMKGTLEFLMGS
-1060 SPLAASLREAYIFK
+1060 SPLAGSLRESYIFK

-1103 NPNPELHPTIFHT
+1103 NPNLELHPTIYHT

-1132 FCDYHGHSRKKNV
+1132 YCDYHGHSRKKNV
-1145 FMYGCSMKETIW
+1145 FMYGCSVKETVW
-1157 QSNTSATSSDLQ
+1157 QSNISATSSDLQ

-1183 IAPVFSMASCSFVV
+1183 IAPAFSMGSCSFVV

-1228 DQGKYKG
+1228 DQGKYK
-1235 LQISTRELEEMGA
+1235 
-1248 QFCVALLRLKRLTGL
+1248 LKTGG
-1263 RNHQHLLDLESDLI
+1263 SD
-1277 GTQSK
+1277 
-1282 VVSSCPTT
+1282 
-1290 YVMEEDEPSFLEA
+1290 
-1303 IDYSAESNDE
+1303 
-1313 DAEPENEQGSEVHE
+1313 
-1327 IPDHLDQVSDSESN
+1327 
-1341 HRV
+1341 